1 MGRERDER
9 SLATGPAAFDPAGL
23 LSHRAKLERAIARG
37 RTTEAGTALLA
48 RIEAE
53 LEARRT
59 LRFENAAKNVPPLYR
74 GMRDEDV

>member
-1 MGRERDER
+1 MRGAAARLNLPHLTRRE
-9 SLATGPAAFDPAGL
+9 L
-23 LSHRAKLERAIARG
+23 LSHRAKLTRAIGRG
-37 RTTEAGTALLA
+37 RNVEAGAELLN

-59 LRFENAAKNVPPLYR
+59 LRFDNAARDVPPLYP